1 MKIAVLGLGSW
12 GYCLARHLAKKGYPV
27 FAWSRRKSL
36 VETLQKKNTHPRFPK
51 QELPSSLQCHAN
63 LEHCL
68 KDADLIIESLSSQG
82 IRPVFERIDP
92 KFLKNAKILLSSKG
106 IEKDSHKLFSEL
118 LEELL
123 GSSFSGKIACLSGP
137 SHAEEV
143 IEELPTS
150 LIAASYDQDFG
161 LQLCKLFET
170 PFFRV
175 YPNVDLKG
183 VEFGAAMKNIIAI
196 ACGIS
201 DGLGFGDNA
210 KAALM
215 TRGLHEIRKL
225 SVLKGCRPETLNGLS
240 GLGDL
245 CVTCLST
252 HSRNYRF
259 GRSIGQGK
267 ELLQAKAEVS
277 EVVEGSY
284 TCVAAHQMAQKHKIE
299 MPITKAVYQILF
311 EHLAPKQAVATLMQ
325 RSVKEE
331 HL

>member
-1 MKIAVLGLGSW
+1 MKIAVLGMGSW
-12 GYCLARHLAKKGYPV
+12 GYCLARHLAKKNYSV

-36 VETLQKKNTHPRFPK
+36 IEEINKHKRHPRFPQK
-51 QELPSSLQCHAN
+51 DIPSKLHFSFKLQNCV
-63 LEHCL
+63 E
-68 KDADLIIESLSSQG
+68 DADYIIEALSSQG
-82 IRPVFERIDP
+82 IRPVFEQID
-92 KFLKNAKILLSSKG
+92 KSRLKNSKIILSSKG
-106 IEKDSHKLFSEL
+106 LEQDSHQLFSEII
-118 LEELL
+118 ENIL
-123 GSSFSGKIACLSGP
+123 GTNFRRKIACLSGP

-150 LIAASYDQDFG
+150 LIAASNDQQFC
-161 LQLCKLFET
+161 LELCHLFET

-175 YPNVDLKG
+175 YPNTDLLG

-225 SVLKGCRPETLNGLS
+225 SGVKGCKSDTLNGLS

-245 CVTCLST
+245 CVTCLSK

-259 GRSIGQGK
+259 GCSIGKGMTRQK
-267 ELLQAKAEVS
+267 AQELISQ
-277 EVVEGSY
+277 VVEGAYS
-284 TCVAAHQMAQKHKIE
+284 CVSAYQMAKKHGIE
-299 MPITKAVYQILF
+299 TPITNAVYQILF
-311 EHLAPKQAVATLMQ
+311 RELSPKKAVSTLMQ
-325 RSVKEE
+325 RAVKEE